1 MTIGGISD
9 RFIIGLLVVALGVM
23 FLLDTTNT
31 LGQDTNIV
39 GTYWPALLIAWGLW
53 GLVSSGFVLKFWSIA
68 VLAVGVVFLLS
79 NLNLWTWD
87 IGQLW
92 PIALVLVGLALLLGG
107 RVHRRGWRGGPG
119 RGFQRPGRPTR
130 RGGIADSFGNS
141 HGQEDS
147 GGSVF
152 RASHIFGGGEERI
165 TSQDFRGGEVASI
178 FGGMEIDLR
187 NAGLAEGKAT
197 IDATVIC
204 GGLELQVPRDWRV
217 SVQTTTLFG
226 GVENRHPQP
235 DPQDTRGEL
244 TLTGTVLF
252 GGIEVRD

>member
-1 MTIGGISD
+1 MTVGGISD
-9 RFIIGLLVVALGVM
+9 RFIIGLLVVALGLM
-23 FLLDTTNT
+23 FLLDTTNA

-53 GLVSSGFVLKFWSIA
+53 GLLSSGFVIKFWSIA
-68 VLAVGVVFLLS
+68 VLAIGVVFLLS
-79 NLNLWTWD
+79 NLNLWSWD

-107 RVHRRGWRGGPG
+107 RIRRRGWRGRPG
-119 RGFQRPGRPTR
+119 GRFQRPAW
-130 RGGIADSFGNS
+130 RGEIVDNFGNS
-141 HGQEDS
+141 LGQEDS

-187 NAGLAEGKAT
+187 NADLAEGKAT

-204 GGLELQVPRDWRV
+204 GGLELQVLRDWRV
-217 SVQTTTLFG
+217 SVQTITLFG
-226 GVENRHPQP
+226 GVENRHLQP
-235 DPQDTRGEL
+235 DPQDTKGEL